1 MNNTSRIIL
10 GTSLLLA
17 SASAFGANPELP
29 KVEILGKEYY
39 YHEIKKGES
48 IYGIAKQY
56 GWDLDELVRLN
67 PSTASDMVKGSRLY
81 YPTGRVTVVK
91 DFNPEVSAAE
101 SPETYEPIRHLV
113 KRGETVYSISRQ
125 YNIPVETI
133 YASCPSSKYG
143 IKAGETLVI
152 QQPAAAKEGG
162 YLFYE
167 IKPGDTLYALAQKY
181 HTSVEDILKANPGVS
196 EKNFRSGE
204 TIRIAVDSEKHKVH
218 TELVEESRL
227 ASIDSYKV
235 GKKDDWNSI
244 AQKTGVNVE
253 TLMEANENVAKPKKN
268 DVVNVPV
275 IETVT
280 VEKEYIE
287 TDPREKTA
295 EGIRELY
302 DSIHYLNGQETLQ
315 MVKVA
320 LLLDEPTSRK
330 DIDFTRG
337 FLTALDGMK
346 DTPFKIDFKVVD
358 GRGNSEKILTTLRD
372 FNPNLVVATADKS
385 FPAFLAEYGNANH
398 VEIVNVFDIKSE
410 LSEENP
416 SLVQLLPSSAY
427 FNQQMG
433 EHLAEEYGKR
443 TVVMVGSKDAND
455 GIADA
460 FLANLPNVKPL
471 STTVS
476 NLTNFNV
483 TSDGQYLFY
492 CYTTNKD
499 GIADILQAVEN
510 IHEREPFADIVVVGR
525 PNWVTLADTY
535 GDKFGEAGVIIPSR
549 VWFDDNSPQGRKFVR
564 SFTSLFGSAPM
575 KSFPNFGACGYD
587 VANYFLPSTAKNG
600 GDFNKG
606 FSAVDAEMVQ
616 SDIRLER
623 ISNWGGFTNKVG
635 YFVKFRPGGYSDK
648 IMFK

>member
-1 MNNTSRIIL
+1 M
-10 GTSLLLA
+10 A
-17 SASAFGANPELP
+17 SISAMGADPELP

-39 YHEIKKGES
+39 YHEIKKGET
-48 IYGIAKQY
+48 IYGIAKQH

-67 PSTASDMVKGSRLY
+67 PSTASDMTKGSRLY
-81 YPTGRVTVVK
+81 YPTGRVTVVT
-91 DFNPEVSAAE
+91 DYDAEAAAAE
-101 SPETYEPIRHLV
+101 PPETYEPIRHVV

-152 QQPAAAKEGG
+152 QQPASEKEGG

-167 IKPGDTLYALAQKY
+167 IKQGDTLYALAQKY

-204 TIRIAVDSEKHKVH
+204 TIRIAVNSEKHKVR

-235 GKKDDWNSI
+235 GKKDDWSTI
-244 AQKTGVNVE
+244 AEKTGVNVE
-253 TLMEANENVAKPKKN
+253 TLKEANENVAKPKKN

-295 EGIRELY
+295 EGIKELY
-302 DSIHYLNGQETLQ
+302 DSIHYVNGQETLQ
-315 MVKVA
+315 RVKVA

-337 FLTALDGMK
+337 FLTALDGMT

-358 GRGNSEKILTTLRD
+358 GRGNSEKILGILKD
-372 FNPNLVVATADKS
+372 FSPNLVVATADKS
-385 FPAFLAEYGNANH
+385 FPVYLADYGNANN
-398 VEIVNVFDIKSE
+398 VEIVNVFDIKNE
-410 LSEENP
+410 LCEENP
-416 SLVQLLPSSAY
+416 SLVQLLPSSSY

-433 EHLAEEYGKR
+433 EHLAQDYGKR
-443 TVVMVGSKDAND
+443 NVVMVGTKDSSD
-455 GIADA
+455 GIAEA
-460 FLANLPNVKPL
+460 FLAGLKGEKPAA
-471 STTVS
+471 TTVS
-476 NLTNFNV
+476 NLTNYNV
-483 TSDGQYLFY
+483 TGDGEYLFY

-499 GIADILQAVEN
+499 EIADILQAVEN

-535 GDKFGEAGVIIPSR
+535 GDKFGEAGVLVPSR
-549 VWFDDNSPQGRKFVR
+549 VWFDSESPQGRKFVK

-575 KSFPNFGACGYD
+575 KSFPNFGASGYD

-606 FSAVDAEMVQ
+606 FSTVATEMVQ

-623 ISNWGGFTNKVG
+623 VNNWGGFTNKVG

-648 IMFK
+648 IMLK